1 MAFKI
6 INNQKVDEN
15 RIEWKF
21 ESMDR
26 VFVSNADKFKRNIE
40 FWKQKFMIGAD
51 VQVEILNGVEHVYAQ
66 IEADK
71 NIEDV
76 EHEEVKDDSLLEEM
90 SEKFNELLENL
101 ENDELTTDQPIS
113 EPDCDEPSAQPSVS
127 EDTENTVSA
136 PKRKPRAKTTKL

>member
-1 MAFKI
+1 MGFKI

-40 FWKQKFMIGAD
+40 FWKAKFNVGPE

-71 NIEDV
+71 NTQDV
-76 EHEEVKDDSLLEEM
+76 EHEEVQDDSLLEEM
-90 SEKFNELLENL
+90 SDKFNELLENL
-101 ENDELTTDQPIS
+101 ENDELTIDQSIDES
-113 EPDCDEPSAQPSVS
+113 DCDEPNAQPSVS
-127 EDTENTVSA
+127 QDTEVTDSA
-136 PKRKPRAKTTKL
+136 PKRKPRTKTTKL

>member
-40 FWKQKFMIGAD
+40 FWKAKFNVGAD
-51 VQVEILNGVEHVYAQ
+51 VQVEILNGIEHVYAQ

-71 NIEDV
+71 NTQDV
-76 EHEEVKDDSLLEEM
+76 EHEVVEI
-90 SEKFNELLENL
+90 NTQQH
-101 ENDELTTDQPIS
+101 DELTIDQSSI
-113 EPDCDEPSAQPSVS
+113 EPDCDEPNAQPSVS
-127 EDTENTVSA
+127 EVTENTVSA
-136 PKRKPRAKTTKL
+136 PKRKPRTKTTKL

>member
-21 ESMDR
+21 ETLDR

-40 FWKQKFMIGAD
+40 FWKAKFNIGAD

-71 NIEDV
+71 NTQDV
-76 EHEEVKDDSLLEEM
+76 EHEVVEDDSLLEQM
-90 SEKFNELLENL
+90 SEDFNELLENL
-101 ENDELTTDQPIS
+101 EHDELTTNQSIS
-113 EPDCDEPSAQPSVS
+113 EPDCDELNAQPSVS

-136 PKRKPRAKTTKL
+136 PKRKPRTKTTKL

>member
-1 MAFKI
+1 MGFKI

-40 FWKQKFMIGAD
+40 FWKAKFNVGHE

-71 NIEDV
+71 NTQDV
-76 EHEEVKDDSLLEEM
+76 EHEEVHDDSLLEQM
-90 SEKFNELLENL
+90 SEDFNELLENL
-101 ENDELTTDQPIS
+101 ENDELTIDQSSI
-113 EPDCDEPSAQPSVS
+113 EPDCDEPNAQPSVL
-127 EDTENTVSA
+127 EVTENTIST
-136 PKRKPRAKTTKL
+136 PKRKPRTKTTKL

>member
-40 FWKQKFMIGAD
+40 FWKAKFNIGAD

-66 IEADK
+66 IEVDK
-71 NIEDV
+71 NVEDI
-76 EHEEVKDDSLLEEM
+76 EHEEVQDDSLLEQM
-90 SEKFNELLENL
+90 SEDFNELLENL
-101 ENDELTTDQPIS
+101 ENDELTIDQPIS
-113 EPDCDEPSAQPSVS
+113 ESDSNESNAQPSVS
-127 EDTENTVSA
+127 EDIKDTDSA
-136 PKRKPRAKTTKL
+136 PKRKPRKKTTKL

>member
-40 FWKQKFMIGAD
+40 FWKAKFNIGAD

-76 EHEEVKDDSLLEEM
+76 EHEEVQDDSLLEEM

-101 ENDELTTDQPIS
+101 ENDELTIDQPIS
-113 EPDCDEPSAQPSVS
+113 ESGSDELNAQSSVS
-127 EDTENTVSA
+127 EDIEDTDSA
-136 PKRKPRAKTTKL
+136 PKRKPRTKTTKL

>member
-1 MAFKI
+1 MGFKI

-40 FWKQKFMIGAD
+40 FWKAKFNVGAD
-51 VQVEILNGVEHVYAQ
+51 VQVEILNGIEHVYAQ

-71 NIEDV
+71 NTQDV
-76 EHEEVKDDSLLEEM
+76 EYEEVHDDSLLEQM
-90 SEKFNELLENL
+90 SEDFNELLENL
-101 ENDELTTDQPIS
+101 ENDELTIDQSSI
-113 EPDCDEPSAQPSVS
+113 EPDCDELNAQPSVP
-127 EDTENTVSA
+127 EVTENTIST
-136 PKRKPRAKTTKL
+136 PKRKPRTKTTKL

>member
-1 MAFKI
+1 MGFKI

-21 ESMDR
+21 ENMDR

-40 FWKQKFMIGAD
+40 FWKAKFNVGAD

-71 NIEDV
+71 NTQDV
-76 EHEEVKDDSLLEEM
+76 EHEVVEDDSLLEQM
-90 SEKFNELLENL
+90 SEDFNELLENL
-101 ENDELTTDQPIS
+101 ENDELTIDQPIS
-113 EPDCDEPSAQPSVS
+113 ESGSDELNAQPSVHK
-127 EDTENTVSA
+127 DTENTISA
-136 PKRKPRAKTTKL
+136 PKRKPRTKTTKL